1 VGLTVHRNYDND
13 TVEIHAWKVR
23 WKTLGKQG
31 MTELR
36 YDVVTGAY
44 SEETGPEI
52 WEDDSWASGY

>member
-1 VGLTVHRNYDND
+1 VHRNYDTD
-13 TVEIHAWKVR
+13 MVEIHAWKVR

-36 YDVVTGAY
+36 YDVVTGTY

-52 WEDDSWASGY
+52 WEDDTWASGY